1 MHRMFILA
9 IALLGLTAAQAQTSA
24 LTNGQANSSG
34 TAATSDPLSVATSS
48 GTGGVTNGS
57 PSVGS
62 TSAAIGTATRATS
75 SIAASTSNSSQSPLQ
90 LPGEGSDTSTAAAN
104 TTATAPSAPSSI
116 CPPPVPTT
124 DGGSANIEQLAGG
137 ITLNGC

>member
-1 MHRMFILA
+1 MQRMFILA
-9 IALLGLTAAQAQTSA
+9 IALLGLTAAQAQTSV
-24 LTNGQANSSG
+24 LMNGQANSSG
-34 TAATSDPLSVATSS
+34 TAATSDPLSVPTFS
-48 GTGGVTNGS
+48 GTGG
-57 PSVGS
+57 GS
-62 TSAAIGTATRATS
+62 TTAAIGTAAGATS

-116 CPPPVPTT
+116 CPPPVPST